1 MELSGQGVRKV
12 SEMRR
17 HLEAYVKTAGIGGH
31 LALDKTRRRF
41 HPTNKDIYN
50 HMYQARVTH
59 RFSKLDQ
66 ENVDALIVKWKKETP
81 ADAFH
86 FRPHSS
92 DDAAVNDACNSLIND
107 QNDIMS
113 DEVPNP
119 KPLASDKNT
128 LLFCH
133 QTADQRELL
142 KKYGDQMCL
151 MDATYRTTK
160 YALPL
165 YFLCVRTN
173 VRYQVV
179 GSFVIQYE
187 NTQSIEEALSVF
199 KEWNPTWNPAYFMV
213 DFAEEEIQSL
223 ERVFPGKQLLI
234 THLHI

>member
-1 MELSGQGVRKV
+1 MPSPFVERNNLILRFKLQAAGIREPVDPIIREKIVELSGQGVRKV

-92 DDAAVNDACNSLIND
+92 DDAAVNDACNSFIND
-107 QNDIMS
+107 QDDIMS
-113 DEVPNP
+113 DEVPDP
-119 KPLASDKNT
+119 KPLSSDKNT

-160 YALPL
+160 Y
-165 YFLCVRTN
+165 
-173 VRYQVV
+173 

-187 NTQSIEEALSVF
+187 NTQSIEEALTVF
-199 KEWNPTWNPAYFMV
+199 KQWNPTSIFH
-213 DFAEEEIQSL
+213 
-223 ERVFPGKQLLI
+223 G
-234 THLHI
+234 